1 MVLKVPISAEAEA
14 KLRRHAAA
22 AGVDIE
28 TYAARWLETFATP
41 PLSTEQL
48 SGVAAHTSEKLNMSE
63 EELSDFIE
71 SEIHAIACGGML
83 VVSRDKDLLDL
94 MSDSNA
100 EGKSLRINYPSF
112 QVLTPP
118 EFLKTFSLE

>member
-1 MVLKVPISAEAEA
+1 MLKVPISPEAEA

-48 SGVAAHTSEKLNMSE
+48 TGSPSDTHVELDMSE

-71 SEIHAIACGGML
+71 GEIHAMRAEKRAGK
-83 VVSRDKDLLDL
+83 DK
-94 MSDSNA
+94 
-100 EGKSLRINYPSF
+100 
-112 QVLTPP
+112 
-118 EFLKTFSLE
+118 